1 MALGQRDYHIW
12 QRKMKDKIERHKELC
27 DFLHSLYVAKNADYG
42 DSYAKV
48 RKEYPNAILIRLSDK
63 FERLKT
69 LLNNPE
75 QRVSDESVQD
85 TFLDLA
91 NYCLLECVE
100 RAEDLTKKKK
110 CD

>member
-1 MALGQRDYHIW
+1 MT
-12 QRKMKDKIERHKELC
+12 DKVERHKELC

-69 LLNNPE
+69 LLNNTE
-75 QRVSDESVQD
+75 QKVSDESVQD

-100 RAEDLTKKKK
+100 RAEDLTKRKKA
-110 CD
+110 D

>member
-1 MALGQRDYHIW
+1 MTKL
-12 QRKMKDKIERHKELC
+12 ERHKELC
-27 DFLHSLYVAKNADYG
+27 EFLHTLYVCKNADYG

-69 LLNNPE
+69 LLNATE
-75 QRVSDESVQD
+75 QKVSDESIQD

-100 RAEDLTKKKK
+100 RAEDVKKVDKSAKK
-110 CD
+110 